1 MRPVLNRP
9 VDNVARSRDGSSR
22 RVSFS
27 EETPSKTPLE
37 VLEDQKQLGIN
48 PSSSVITEINYQQD
62 ELKQAKIDA
71 LKRVLFNHG
80 KPVQESSTRR
90 ADKSLKNGGSPLS
103 SMVDIEHPTDW
114 FDKRRVL
121 GSGLLMQKLHHELLP
136 SDIKNPIREGSLD
149 ILQKNLV
156 NSAWERRYCIVKD
169 RWFFV
174 MKEKDSLEAHQI
186 IPLSH
191 CVLDCY
197 KMKHKAFT
205 LHRLGHHKSF
215 VFQAESPEL
224 KAAWMDDILKGI
236 FNAWQFDKLLPD
248 KKKEPTATKVRK
260 SLQITDVPPRSP
272 GGTSRNALAQQAANS
287 SKRRHS
293 VSIVTGDIHDVTIHS
308 SIGVGLSNA
317 SASRRNSAAIQEE
330 ELSVFADPKSPYYN
344 GYTSTSIPSTVISRN
359 QDSDEGRV
367 KGSYKGQNIPAS
379 RAILT
384 VPSDSDEFAA
394 PHLRS
399 RSNSNDFRATR
410 PGVRNSSSFNSMAGL
425 LGQQSKITAETI
437 SESLRNNKDPLNA
450 QLLHAVLDSLD
461 QTKSGSSSRESTSD
475 GHKMSQSELN
485 AVAALFG

>member
-1 MRPVLNRP
+1 
-9 VDNVARSRDGSSR
+9 
-22 RVSFS
+22 
-27 EETPSKTPLE
+27 
-37 VLEDQKQLGIN
+37 
-48 PSSSVITEINYQQD
+48 
-62 ELKQAKIDA
+62 
-71 LKRVLFNHG
+71 
-80 KPVQESSTRR
+80 
-90 ADKSLKNGGSPLS
+90 
-103 SMVDIEHPTDW
+103 
-114 FDKRRVL
+114 
-121 GSGLLMQKLHHELLP
+121 
-136 SDIKNPIREGSLD
+136 
-149 ILQKNLV
+149 
-156 NSAWERRYCIVKD
+156 
-169 RWFFV
+169 
-174 MKEKDSLEAHQI
+174 
-186 IPLSH
+186 
-191 CVLDCY
+191 
-197 KMKHKAFT
+197 
-205 LHRLGHHKSF
+205 LGHHKSF

-260 SLQITDVPPRSP
+260 SLQITDVTPRSP
-272 GGTSRNALAQQAANS
+272 GGTSRNALVQQAANS

-399 RSNSNDFRATR
+399 RSNSNDSRATR

-461 QTKSGSSSRESTSD
+461 QTKSGTSSRESTSD

-485 AVAALFG
+485 AVAVLFG